1 MSNRKKALA
10 GSCGGGEEASH
21 VTVIKKEIM
30 GPDQERL
37 EVDSSGAR
45 LASCGGEVRGS

>member
-10 GSCGGGEEASH
+10 GSCGGGEEANH
-21 VTVIKKEIM
+21 VTVIKKGNK

-37 EVDSSGAR
+37 EVTAVEPD
-45 LASCGGEVRGS
+45 